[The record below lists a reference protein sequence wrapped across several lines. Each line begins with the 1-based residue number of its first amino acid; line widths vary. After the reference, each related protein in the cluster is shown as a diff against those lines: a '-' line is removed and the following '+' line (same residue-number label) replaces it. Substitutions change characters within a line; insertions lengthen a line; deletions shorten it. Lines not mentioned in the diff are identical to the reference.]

1 MIDLSATIFLIG
13 ILLLLFVTTK
23 CSLRTGGKFSDY
35 FTSELIKNFTR
46 TEWLVYLLSFVLF
59 FIAIILASIS

>member
-1 MIDLSATIFLIG
+1 MVDFSIVIFLIG

-35 FTSELIKNFTR
+35 FTGELIKNFTR
-46 TEWLVYLLSFVLF
+46 TEWHIYLSSFALL
-59 FIAIILASIS
+59 FIAFILFIIS